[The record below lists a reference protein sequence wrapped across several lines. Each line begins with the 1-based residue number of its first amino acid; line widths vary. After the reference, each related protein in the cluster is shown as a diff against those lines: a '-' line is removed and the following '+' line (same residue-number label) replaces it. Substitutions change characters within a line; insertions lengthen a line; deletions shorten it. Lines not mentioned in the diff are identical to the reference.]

1 MKHLAVEYKKFS
13 SQRRFGV
20 ELEVG
25 STISK
30 VKVQAAIRSITDR
43 PVVVTKYQPSTENRF
58 WHVKND
64 ATCGPLGRSGPK
76 GVEIASFVGKGISD
90 LQHIAEVADKL
101 TEIGC
106 KVNNNCGLHVHADA
120 CDLSKSQVGN
130 ILAHWIKIEN
140 CLQYSLPVRRREN
153 EYCKMVNSRIL
164 LPKYLPLLTSAEN
177 FYCLL
182 SPADIGYYENQDRR
196 VTLNIVNYARACTYG
211 TNIRKT
217 LELRWPEGTLSST
230 DVKCWT
236 RLFLHFI
243 DTCKDRPFPAN
254 FNVCNLSEML
264 KYLGLGHE
272 SHSFT
277 IFSEGLFE
285 TKTWLLQRF
294 IEYSKEY
301 KQEATDI
308 LDFMWSPARKYA

>member
-1 MKHLAVEYKKFS
+1 MKYSSVNFKKFS

-30 VKVQAAIRSITDR
+30 VKVQAAIKLVSER
-43 PVVVTKYQPSTENRF
+43 PVIVTKYQPSTENNF

-64 ATCGPLGRSGPK
+64 ATCGPQGRNGPK
-76 GVEIASFVGKGISD
+76 GVEIASFVGKGILD
-90 LQHIAEVADKL
+90 LQHIGDVAEKL
-101 TEIGC
+101 SQIGC
-106 KVNNNCGLHVHADA
+106 KVNNNCGLHIHADG
-120 CDLSKSQVGN
+120 CDLSKSQVG
-130 ILAHWIKIEN
+130 ILLAHWIKIER
-140 CLQYSLPVRRREN
+140 CLQFSLPERRREN
-153 EYCKMVNSRIL
+153 EYCKMLSSRLL
-164 LPKYLPLLTSAEN
+164 LPKYLPLLTSADN
-177 FYCLL
+177 FYCLF
-182 SPADIGYYENQDRR
+182 SPADLGYYENQDRR
-196 VTLNIVNYARACTYG
+196 VNLNLVNYARACTYG
-211 TNIRKT
+211 SDIRKT
-217 LELRWPEGTLSST
+217 LELRWPEGTLNSI
-230 DVKCWT
+230 DVKCWV

-243 DTCKDRPFPAN
+243 ETCKNRPFPMNLDA
-254 FNVCNLSEML
+254 CNLSEML

-272 SHSFT
+272 DKSFT

-294 IEYSKEY
+294 VEYSEDF